1 MHDVFLFNFQESKTN
16 TNIQII
22 TDSNLSQTID
32 CIPEGHGDR
41 SKKSIRQNL
50 AEVVKLFS

>member
-1 MHDVFLFNFQESKTN
+1 MHDDFLITFQESRRD

-41 SKKSIRQNL
+41 SKKSKRQNL
-50 AEVVKLFS
+50 AEVGKLFE